1 MNLVEAIQ
9 ASKYTENGDISF
21 DTTGNKY
28 LDILFQTEYFT
39 KHLEEI
45 PSIDNNEYGKL
56 FAMFMR
62 DPRFGLGKRDI
73 GRVLMH
79 NSELSSEDIVLAGRF
94 DDLLAYPTDTNLQY
108 LMKELLK
115 DNQLAKKWMPRL
127 KGKDKKLAKAL
138 CKYYNI
144 SEKDYRKLIKC
155 DSTVE
160 YKLSYYEDGENTPL
174 NTLFNSK
181 KVIHPLVDT
190 INFEQV
196 PSLAMIKYYNTFSTR
211 EDIKD
216 RFNEYLEKVKQGKV
230 KLNTKVTNIYDIY
243 RNRNKIDADLFFEEI
258 PKIKINCVP
267 ILDTSGSMYWGTDD
281 AAGKAL
287 AIAHY
292 LGKCS
297 TYCPNQVVSF
307 SNRPKLMNIKG
318 NNYNEEIKSMY
329 SGDCTNT
336 DLKKVMELFK
346 DLEELPEYLIILS
359 DMEFDE
365 GSAISKTKLMNYWKE
380 KGYKTKIVWWNFNN
394 RNKTVPEIDAY
405 GNIYLSGYS
414 PQLLEFLE
422 NNFNGELFLN
432 NLLKNYKLNIDKI
445 R

>member
-115 DNQLAKKWMPRL
+115 NNQLAKKWMPRL

-211 EDIKD
+211 EDLKD

-267 ILDTSGSMYWGTDD
+267 ILDTSGSMYWGADD

-287 AIAHY
+287 SIAHY

>member
-115 DNQLAKKWMPRL
+115 NNQLAKKWMPRL

-196 PSLAMIKYYNTFSTR
+196 PSLAMIKYYNTFS
-211 EDIKD
+211 
-216 RFNEYLEKVKQGKV
+216 
-230 KLNTKVTNIYDIY
+230 
-243 RNRNKIDADLFFEEI
+243 
-258 PKIKINCVP
+258 C
-267 ILDTSGSMYWGTDD
+267 
-281 AAGKAL
+281 
-287 AIAHY
+287 
-292 LGKCS
+292 
-297 TYCPNQVVSF
+297 
-307 SNRPKLMNIKG
+307 
-318 NNYNEEIKSMY
+318 
-329 SGDCTNT
+329 
-336 DLKKVMELFK
+336 
-346 DLEELPEYLIILS
+346 
-359 DMEFDE
+359 
-365 GSAISKTKLMNYWKE
+365 
-380 KGYKTKIVWWNFNN
+380 
-394 RNKTVPEIDAY
+394 
-405 GNIYLSGYS
+405 
-414 PQLLEFLE
+414 
-422 NNFNGELFLN
+422 
-432 NLLKNYKLNIDKI
+432 
-445 R
+445 